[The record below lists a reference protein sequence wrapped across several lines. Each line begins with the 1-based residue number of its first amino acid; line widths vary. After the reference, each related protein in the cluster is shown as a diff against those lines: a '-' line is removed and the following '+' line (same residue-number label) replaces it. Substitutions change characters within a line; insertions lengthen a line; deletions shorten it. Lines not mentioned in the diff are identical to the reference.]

1 MNITLS
7 HLIGTMQ
14 SIFKIK
20 RLSIDSSSLT
30 AARTATFPDKSGTV
44 AMISDIPG
52 GSGNK
57 DYGGIT
63 DAATT
68 TVDSGTVITFI
79 TSVTDY
85 QI

>member
-44 AMISDIPG
+44 AMTSDIPV
-52 GSGNK
+52 
-57 DYGGIT
+57 
-63 DAATT
+63 ATT
-68 TVDSGTVITFI
+68 AIPEAFI
-79 TSVTDY
+79 FFLGG
-85 QI
+85 